1 MAVGIFVEPDFYTIG
16 IGNFLFCF
24 FSNIAYHLE
33 NGQWGNRFPY
43 LMKHLYDGL
52 LEKQYVGNA
61 IDELHTVK
69 KEFSYISPQKV
80 IWDIE
85 DLSQQPPWGNDILE
99 DITDL
104 SNYFVTSEGEELFDV
119 LFKAFGV
126 AKDDNENIEIKQL

>member
-16 IGNFLFCF
+16 TGNFLFCF

-52 LEKQYVGNA
+52 LEKTICKECNRWIAYC
-61 IDELHTVK
+61 K

-85 DLSQQPPWGNDILE
+85 DLAQQPPWGNDISE

-104 SNYFVTSEGEELFDV
+104 SNYFVTSEGEDLFDI
-119 LFKAFGV
+119 LFEALDV
-126 AKDDNENIEIKQL
+126 AKDDNENVELRQL

>member
-1 MAVGIFVEPDFYTIG
+1 
-16 IGNFLFCF
+16 
-24 FSNIAYHLE
+24 
-33 NGQWGNRFPY
+33 
-43 LMKHLYDGL
+43 MKHLYDGL

-119 LFKAFGV
+119 LFKAFGR
-126 AKDDNENIEIKQL
+126 AKDDHENVEIKQL

>member
-16 IGNFLFCF
+16 TGNCLFCF

-43 LMKHLYDGL
+43 LMKHLYNGL

-61 IDELHTVK
+61 IDELHTIK

-85 DLSQQPPWGNDILE
+85 DLSQQPPWENDISE

-104 SNYFVTSEGEELFDV
+104 SNYFVTSEGEDLFDV
-119 LFKAFGV
+119 LFKAFGR
-126 AKDDNENIEIKQL
+126 AKDDHENVKIKQL